1 MNEINKVI
9 LEQLEMLKTL
19 EFQVDGKL
27 SKDVPK
33 SFSNIVFLKS
43 DKQVVVENEHR
54 IVFEPYVIQ
63 PFMDDF
69 HNKFNNGHRPPDLVT
84 FGNVLKES
92 EKMYYIQVRNVSN
105 TKTFIGWIPKKS
117 MRIE

>member
-1 MNEINKVI
+1 M
-9 LEQLEMLKTL
+9 
-19 EFQVDGKL
+19 
-27 SKDVPK
+27 
-33 SFSNIVFLKS
+33 FLKS

-92 EKMYYIQVRNVSN
+92 
-105 TKTFIGWIPKKS
+105 
-117 MRIE
+117 